1 MSHEFQLA
9 TAETWPNPWP
19 MYRALRDHDP
29 VHHVVP
35 PQRPEYDYYV
45 LSRHADVWSA
55 ARDHQTFS
63 SAQGL
68 TVNYGEL
75 EMIGLHDTPPMV
87 MQDPPVHTE
96 FRKLVSRGF
105 TPRQVE
111 TVEPTVRKFVVER
124 LEKLRANGGGDIV
137 TELFKPLP
145 SMVVAHYLGVPEED
159 WTQFDGWTQA
169 IVAANAV
176 DGATTGALDAV
187 GSMMAYFTGLI
198 ERRRTEPADDAISH
212 LVAAGV
218 GADGDT
224 AGTLSILAFTF
235 TMVTGGNDTVTG
247 MLGGSMPLL
256 HRRPDQRRLLLD
268 DPEGIPDAVEELL
281 RLTSP
286 VQGLARTTTRNVT
299 IGDTTI
305 PAGRRVLLLYGS
317 ANRDER
323 QYGPDAAELD
333 VTRCPRNILTFSHG
347 AHHCLGAAAARMQC
361 RVALTELLARCP
373 DFWLSA
379 RRTELAADRILDA
392 AERLFTQRDPAS
404 IGMNEIA
411 KAAGCSRA
419 TLYRYFDSREALR
432 TAYVHRETRRLGR
445 EIMVKIADVVE
456 PAERL
461 LVSITTTLRMVRD
474 NPALAAWFTT
484 TRPPIGGEMA
494 GRSEVIAALAA
505 AFLNSLGPDDPTTV
519 ERRARWVVRMLT
531 SLLMFPGRDE
541 ADERAMIAEFV
552 VPIVT
557 PASAAA
563 RKAGHP
569 GPE

>member
-75 EMIGLHDTPPMV
+75 EMIGLRDTPPMV

-286 VQGLARTTTRNVT
+286 VQGLARTTTRDVT